1 MLNVI
6 PNVSNKFYILNV
18 FSDKGMEGGNQLAVI
33 PNATD
38 INDIQMQQITKQFN
52 FSESTFV
59 TNIND
64 DEADVRIFTPGR
76 EINYAGHPTVGTLNV
91 LETLHRKDGGK
102 ARNSFSLNLKGGKV
116 LGSFNSNPDGSLGI
130 ASFEQIPAKFKENF
144 VNRELIL
151 DLLGISKDDLYD
163 DTPFQVNAVTAMSFL
178 FVRVKDAEVLDS
190 IKPDYVGLVQDTLKE
205 KDICVYVFTMDTQ
218 DGGDIGARFFVPL
231 YGIPEDPATGGIQ
244 SSFGL
249 CLHKL
254 GLLEDNSENE
264 IIVEQG
270 YTMGRPSKIYN
281 KFIVEDGELVKT
293 ITGGKCYYF
302 AQGELK

>member
-1 MLNVI
+1 MV
-6 PNVSNKFYILNV
+6 NKFYILNV

-33 PNATD
+33 PNAKDFTD
-38 INDIQMQQITKQFN
+38 GQMQQIAKQFN
-52 FSESTFV
+52 YSESTFV
-59 TNIND
+59 TNITD
-64 DEADVRIFTPGR
+64 EEADVRIFTPGR

-91 LETLHRKDGGK
+91 LETLHRAEVGK
-102 ARNSFSLNLKGGKV
+102 SRDNFCLNLKGGRV
-116 LGSFNSNPDGSLGI
+116 LGSFNFNLDGSLGI
-130 ASFEQIPAKFKENF
+130 TSFEQIPAEFKENF
-144 VNRELIL
+144 ANRELIL
-151 DLLGISKDDLYD
+151 DLLGISKDDLHD
-163 DTPFQVNAVTAMSFL
+163 DLPFQVNAVTAMSFL
-178 FVRVKDAEVLDS
+178 FVRVKNATILDK
-190 IKPDYVGLVQDTLKE
+190 IKPDYVGLIQDALKE
-205 KDICVYVFTMDTQ
+205 KDICVYVFTMDAQ

-264 IIVEQG
+264 VVVEQG

-281 KFIVEDGELVKT
+281 KFVVKDGELVKT
-293 ITGGKCYYF
+293 VTGGNCHYF